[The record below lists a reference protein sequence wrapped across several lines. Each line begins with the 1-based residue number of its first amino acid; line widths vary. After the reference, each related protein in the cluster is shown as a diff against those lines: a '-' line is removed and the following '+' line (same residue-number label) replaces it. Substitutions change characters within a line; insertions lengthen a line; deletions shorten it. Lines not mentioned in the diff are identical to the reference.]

1 MSRQARIL
9 VVDDNHS
16 VVKLLELLLQ
26 REGYVVLTAFDGMD
40 GLQKAGQEK
49 PDLIILD
56 VVMPGIEGYEVCR
69 HLQADPNTANIPVI
83 FLTVKG
89 DVRGV
94 ISLNRKRIV
103 GERVRERMDAY
114 DAGATD
120 FLSKPIVAKEVVDR
134 VRKVLSV
141 GGL

>member
-1 MSRQARIL
+1 MSRPARIL

-26 REGYVVLTAFDGMD
+26 REGYIVLTAFDGMD

-69 HLQADPNTANIPVI
+69 HLQADPNTANIPII

-103 GERVRERMDAY
+103 GERVRERIDAY
-114 DAGATD
+114 EAGATD